1 MHISYRTLGQNPAPP
16 ETISPYIEHPYR
28 TGAGF
33 IFGTIM
39 SLGWVAACNF
49 GVNYLRGKKATA
61 RRAKKRSAR

>member
-1 MHISYRTLGQNPAPP
+1 MNTSYRTLGQDLAFSD
-16 ETISPYIEHPYR
+16 TISPYIEHPYR